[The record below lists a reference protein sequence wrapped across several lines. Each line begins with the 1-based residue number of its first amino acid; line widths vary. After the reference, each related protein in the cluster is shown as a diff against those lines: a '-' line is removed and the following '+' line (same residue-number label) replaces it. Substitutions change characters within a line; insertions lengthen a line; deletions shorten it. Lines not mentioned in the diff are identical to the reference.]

1 MLKMPVI
8 LIDNGHGKDTPG
20 KRSPD
25 AVAGKV
31 TSPYFF
37 REFSWTR
44 QCAHGIVDVLQAE
57 GYTAFLL
64 VKEEEDV
71 PLKERT
77 SRVAAYCRMY
87 GTQNVLLISIH
98 VNAPRVVHL
107 HLARGDGLR

>member
-8 LIDNGHGKDTPG
+8 LIDVGHGKDTPG

-25 AVAGKV
+25 AVAGKLS
-31 TSPYFF
+31 SPLYF

-44 QCAHGIVDVLQAE
+44 RCGQGIVDVLQAE

-77 SRVAAYCRMY
+77 NRVAAYCR
-87 GTQNVLLISIH
+87 T
-98 VNAPRVVHL
+98 
-107 HLARGDGLR
+107 